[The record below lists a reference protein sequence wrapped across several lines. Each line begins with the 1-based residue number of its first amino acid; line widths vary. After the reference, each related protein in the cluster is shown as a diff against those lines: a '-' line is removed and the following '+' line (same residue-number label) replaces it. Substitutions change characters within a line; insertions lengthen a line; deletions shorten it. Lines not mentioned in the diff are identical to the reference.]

1 MRLLML
7 CWLAILTLVGSPAL
21 AAPPPRPDGPVLD
34 AAAIIPDDREA
45 ALKNKLAAYNKATGR
60 ALMVVTVPS
69 LDGEDI
75 RSYAVNLGH
84 SWGVGG
90 KDSDQGLI
98 LLIAPREHKI
108 NIEVGYGLEEYMP
121 DVLAGRIIRE
131 VIAPRFK
138 ADDFPGGIEA
148 GIDAITTQLNRDP
161 ADAKAVAEAA
171 KTAEANNRAANQGNA
186 GIGSVVFWL
195 ILIVFFIS
203 VFGRRRRFGRRSGID
218 PGIVLWG
225 ISEALRHSGSSGGSG
240 WSGGDSGGGGGGG
253 SDWGGFGGGDFGG
266 GGASGDW

>member
-7 CWLAILTLVGSPAL
+7 CWLAMLTLVGSPAF

-45 ALKNKLAAYNKATGR
+45 DLTNRLAAYNKATGR
-60 ALMVVTVPS
+60 ALMVVTVAS

-75 RSYAVNLGH
+75 RNYAVNLGH

-98 LLIAPREHKI
+98 LLIAPSERKI

-138 ADDFPGGIEA
+138 ANDYPGGIEA

-161 ADAKAVAEAA
+161 ADAKAVAAAA
-171 KTAEANNRAANQGNA
+171 KTAEANHRAANVGGA

-195 ILIVFFIS
+195 ILIVFFVS

-225 ISEALRHSGSSGGSG
+225 ISEALHHSRGGSG
-240 WSGGDSGGGGGGG
+240 WSSGDSGGGG
-253 SDWGGFGGGDFGG
+253 DWGGFGGGDFGG